1 LRAPS
6 LDASREK
13 PARRRFP
20 KARLGIRGFEAPSF
34 LRRDFCATNT
44 VYEMT
49 RLLARLA
56 DIAYRRRGRMVLAW
70 VVALVVLIGLGSSL
84 AGEYNADYDTPGSE
98 SEAASELTEREFGG
112 YTGQEIFVVWKDPAG
127 ANSPAARES
136 VDAFLAEAK
145 EIDNVEAQTP
155 IRVSKDGTIATTT
168 LPLTVPGW
176 EVSKEDGE
184 KLVEAAEENSG
195 GGLEIKLGG
204 DPIYRAQE
212 GASPE
217 GIGFLGGA
225 IVLLI
230 AFGSVVAAGLPLA
243 IALVGLGISSG
254 GLILLLANVVD
265 VPDWTTAVTGLIG
278 IGVGI
283 DYSLLVLTRFRSAM
297 HAGKD
302 RHDAVVEAVTTAG
315 RSVIIA
321 GCTVVI
327 AVLGLFLTGLPY
339 MYGVAIS
346 ASLAVLVMMFAA
358 VTLLPALLSYL
369 GPRVDRLRIPFL
381 GRTLKA
387 EGDGESPA
395 ARWSHAVQRRPWT
408 AAIVATAVLLALAAP
423 ALGMRLGFPDA
434 GNDPPDTMTRQSYDL
449 ISEGFGPG
457 TNGPLVIAAQLP
469 GPEARADVERLAQQL
484 RGEDGVAFVPPPRF
498 NEPGNAAIITV
509 IPTTSPQDE
518 ATEDLVKHL
527 RETVVPEALAGSGVR
542 AEVGGVTAALED
554 QSEYIVDRMP
564 LFISGVVGLSFL
576 LLLIA
581 FHSPLISLKAGIMNL
596 LSVSAAYGVMT
607 LVAQGGTLGQLIGI
621 DHEVPIA
628 PFMPVM
634 MFAILFGL
642 SMDYE
647 VFLISRI
654 REEYLK
660 DGDTRR
666 AVADGLAKT
675 ARVITAA
682 AAIMVVVFL
691 AFLTTPE
698 VFLKLF
704 GIGLASAI
712 FLDATVVR
720 MVLVPAVMQLLGSR
734 NWWIPDWLERIL
746 PRLDTE
752 RVAVGTAEGR
762 S

>member
-1 LRAPS
+1 
-6 LDASREK
+6 
-13 PARRRFP
+13 
-20 KARLGIRGFEAPSF
+20 
-34 LRRDFCATNT
+34 
-44 VYEMT
+44 MT
-49 RLLARLA
+49 RHLARLA

-70 VVALVVLIGLGSSL
+70 IAAAVVIIGVGSAL
-84 AGEYNADYDTPGSE
+84 AGEYEADYDTPGSE
-98 SEAASELTEREFGG
+98 SEAASDITKERFGG
-112 YTGQEIFVVWKDPAG
+112 YSGQEIYVVWKDEAG
-127 ANSPAARES
+127 ARSPGALRRIN
-136 VDAFLAEAK
+136 AFFAEAEK
-145 EIDNVEAQTP
+145 VDHVAAHTP
-155 IRVSKDGTIATTT
+155 IRVSEDRKIGSTT

-176 EVSKEDGE
+176 EVPKEDGE
-184 KLVEAAEENSG
+184 KLIDAAEANDG
-195 GGLEIKLGG
+195 DGLEIKLGG
-204 DPIYRAQE
+204 DPIYAAQSQS
-212 GASPE
+212 SPE
-217 GIGFLGGA
+217 GIGFLGA
-225 IVLLI
+225 AVVLLI
-230 AFGSVVAAGLPLA
+230 AFGSLVAAGLPLA
-243 IALVGLGISSG
+243 IALIGLGISSG
-254 GLILLLANVVD
+254 GLIALLANVID
-265 VPDWTTAVTGLIG
+265 VPDWTTAVSGLIG

-297 HAGKD
+297 HDGKD

-321 GCTVVI
+321 GATVVI
-327 AVLGLFLTGLPY
+327 AVLGLCLTGLPY

-346 ASLAVLVMMFAA
+346 ASLAVLVVALAA

-381 GRTLKA
+381 GRALKA
-387 EGDGESPA
+387 DGGGESPA

-408 AAIVATAVLLALAAP
+408 AAIAATALLLALAAP

-434 GNDPPDTMTRQSYDL
+434 GNDPPDTMTRQAYDL
-449 ISEGFGPG
+449 NTEGFGAG
-457 TNGPLVIAAQLP
+457 TNGPLVIAAELP
-469 GPEARADVERLAQQL
+469 DRAAGTDVEAFADRL
-484 RGEDGVAFVPPPRF
+484 RGEPGVAFVAPPRI
-498 NEPGNAAIITV
+498 NRAGDAALVTV
-509 IPTTSPQDE
+509 IPTGSPQDE
-518 ATEDLVKHL
+518 QTEDLVNRL
-527 RETVVPEALAGSGVR
+527 RDDVVPQQLGAAGIS
-542 AEVGGVTAALED
+542 AQIGGVTAALED
-554 QSEYIVDRMP
+554 QSEYMKDRLP
-564 LFISGVVGLSFL
+564 LFTIGVVGLSFL
-576 LLLIA
+576 LLLVA
-581 FHSPLISLKAGIMNL
+581 FHSPLISLKAAIMNL

-607 LVAQGGTLGQLIGI
+607 LAANGGGLSKLIGI

-691 AFLTTPE
+691 AFLAAPD

-712 FLDATVVR
+712 FLDATIVR
-720 MVLVPAVMQLLGSR
+720 MVLVPAVMQLLGDR
-734 NWWIPDWLERIL
+734 NWWIPNWLERIL
-746 PRLDTE
+746 PRLDVE
-752 RVAVGTAEGR
+752 RVAVGTAQGR
-762 S
+762 P

>member
-1 LRAPS
+1 
-6 LDASREK
+6 
-13 PARRRFP
+13 
-20 KARLGIRGFEAPSF
+20 
-34 LRRDFCATNT
+34 
-44 VYEMT
+44 MT
-49 RLLARLA
+49 RHLARLA
-56 DIAYRRRGRMVLAW
+56 DIAYRRRGR
-70 VVALVVLIGLGSSL
+70 VVLGWILGAVVIIGVGSAL

-98 SEAASELTEREFGG
+98 SKAAGELTEQRFDG
-112 YTGQEIFVVWKDPAG
+112 YSGQEVYVVWEDPSG
-127 ANSPAARES
+127 ARSVRARRRL
-136 VDAFLAEAK
+136 DAFFAQAEQVDHVARH
-145 EIDNVEAQTP
+145 TP
-155 IRVSKDGTIATTT
+155 IRVSRDGTIGSTT

-176 EVSKEDGE
+176 EVPKGDGE
-184 KLVEAAEENSG
+184 KLIAAAEQHG
-195 GGLEIKLGG
+195 GDGLEIRLGG
-204 DPIYRAQE
+204 DPIYQAQE
-212 GASPE
+212 AASPE
-217 GIGFLGGA
+217 GIGFLGAA

-243 IALVGLGISSG
+243 IALIGLGITSG
-254 GLILLLANVVD
+254 GLIALLANVID
-265 VPDWTTAVTGLIG
+265 VPDWTTAVSGLIG

-283 DYSLLVLTRFRSAM
+283 DYALLVLTRFRSALRD
-297 HAGKD
+297 GKD

-321 GCTVVI
+321 GATVVI

-346 ASLAVLVMMFAA
+346 ASLAVLVVMLAA

-369 GPRVDRLRIPFL
+369 GPRVDRWRLPFL
-381 GRTLKA
+381 GRTLRA
-387 EGDGESPA
+387 EGNGESPA
-395 ARWSHAVQRRPWT
+395 ARWSHAVQRRPWS
-408 AAIVATAVLLALAAP
+408 AAIAATALLLALAAP

-434 GNDPPDTMTRQSYDL
+434 GNDPPDTMTRQAYDL
-449 ISEGFGPG
+449 NTEGFGAG
-457 TNGPLVIAAQLP
+457 TNGPLVIAAELP
-469 GPEARADVERLAQQL
+469 ERAAGAEIDSFAQRL
-484 RGEDGVAFVPPPRF
+484 RGEPGVAYVPKPVINR
-498 NEPGNAAIITV
+498 ERNAAIVTV
-509 IPTTSPQDE
+509 IPTASPQD
-518 ATEDLVKHL
+518 ADTEELVNRL
-527 RETVVPEALAGSGVR
+527 RDDVVPEALRDTAIT
-542 AEVGGVTAALED
+542 AEIGGVTAALED
-554 QSEYIVDRMP
+554 QSEYMKDRLP
-564 LFISGVVGLSFL
+564 LFIAGVVGLSFL
-576 LLLIA
+576 LLLVA
-581 FHSPLISLKAGIMNL
+581 FHSPLISLKAAVMNL

-607 LVAQGGTLGQLIGI
+607 LVAKGGAFSRLIGI

-691 AFLTTPE
+691 AFLAAPD

-704 GIGLASAI
+704 GIGLAAAI
-712 FLDATVVR
+712 FLDATLIR

-746 PRLDTE
+746 PRLDVE
-752 RVAVGTAEGR
+752 PVALGTAQGR
-762 S
+762 P

>member
-1 LRAPS
+1 
-6 LDASREK
+6 
-13 PARRRFP
+13 
-20 KARLGIRGFEAPSF
+20 
-34 LRRDFCATNT
+34 
-44 VYEMT
+44 MT
-49 RLLARLA
+49 RFLARLA

-70 VVALVVLIGLGSSL
+70 IAAAVVIIGVGSSL
-84 AGEYNADYDTPGSE
+84 AGEYNADYNTPGSE
-98 SEAASELTEREFGG
+98 SKAASDLTEREFDG
-112 YTGQEIFVVWKDPAG
+112 YSGQEIYVVWKDPAG
-127 ANSPAARES
+127 ARSPGARERL
-136 VDAFLAEAK
+136 DAFFAEA
-145 EIDNVEAQTP
+145 EQVDHVAAHTP
-155 IRVSKDGTIATTT
+155 IRVSREGSIGATT

-176 EVSKEDGE
+176 DVTKKDGE
-184 KLVEAAEENSG
+184 KLIDAAEKNSG
-195 GGLEIKLGG
+195 EGLQIKLGG
-204 DPIYRAQE
+204 DPIYAAQE
-212 GASPE
+212 TTSPE
-217 GIGFLGGA
+217 GIGFLGAA

-243 IALVGLGISSG
+243 IALLGLGISSG
-254 GLILLLANVVD
+254 GLIVLLANVVD
-265 VPDWTTAVTGLIG
+265 VPDWTTAVSGLIG

-283 DYSLLVLTRFRSAM
+283 DYSLLVLTRFRAAM
-297 HAGKD
+297 HDGKD

-321 GCTVVI
+321 GSTVVI

-346 ASLAVLVMMFAA
+346 ASFAVLVVMFAA

-369 GPRVDRLRIPFL
+369 GPNVDRLRIPFL
-381 GRTLKA
+381 GRRLKA

-408 AAIVATAVLLALAAP
+408 AAIAATAVLLALAAP

-434 GNDPPDTMTRQSYDL
+434 GNDPPDTMTRQAYDL
-449 ISEGFGPG
+449 NTEGFGPG

-469 GPEARADVERLAQQL
+469 DPAARSEIDALAKRLRA
-484 RGEDGVAFVPPPRF
+484 EDGVAFVPTPQI
-498 NEPGNAAIITV
+498 NQAGTAAIVTV
-509 IPTTSPQDE
+509 IPTNSPQDKQ
-518 ATEDLVKHL
+518 TEDLVNRL
-527 RETVVPEALAGSGVR
+527 RSDVVPRQLGTSGVT
-542 AEVGGVTAALED
+542 AEIGGVTAALED
-554 QSEYIVDRMP
+554 QSEYMKGRMP
-564 LFISGVVGLSFL
+564 LFISGVIALSFL
-576 LLLIA
+576 LLLVA
-581 FHSPLISLKAGIMNL
+581 FHSPLISLKAAVMNL

-607 LVAQGGTLGQLIGI
+607 LVAKGGAVGGLIGI
-621 DHEVPIA
+621 DHEVPVA

-660 DGDTRR
+660 DGNTRR
-666 AVADGLAKT
+666 AIADGLAKT

-691 AFLTTPE
+691 AFLAAPD

-734 NWWIPDWLERIL
+734 NWWIPNWLERVL
-746 PRLDTE
+746 PRLDVE
-752 RVAVGTAEGR
+752 RVAVGAAEGR
-762 S
+762 T

>member
-1 LRAPS
+1 
-6 LDASREK
+6 
-13 PARRRFP
+13 
-20 KARLGIRGFEAPSF
+20 
-34 LRRDFCATNT
+34 
-44 VYEMT
+44 MT
-49 RLLARLA
+49 RALARLA

-70 VVALVVLIGLGSSL
+70 IAAAVVIIGVGSAL

-98 SEAASELTEREFGG
+98 SKAASDLTEQRFAG
-112 YTGQEIFVVWKDPAG
+112 YTGQEIYVAWKDPAG
-127 ANSPAARES
+127 ATSPAAEKR
-136 VDAFLAEAK
+136 VDAFLAEA
-145 EIDNVEAQTP
+145 ERVDHVAEHTP
-155 IRVSKDGTIATTT
+155 VRVSRDGTVGATT

-184 KLVEAAEENSG
+184 KLIAAAERQTT
-195 GGLEIKLGG
+195 GGLEINLGG

-212 GASPE
+212 APSPE
-217 GIGFLGGA
+217 GIGFLGAA

-254 GLILLLANVVD
+254 GLIVLLANVVD
-265 VPDWTTAVTGLIG
+265 VPDWTTAVSGLIG

-283 DYSLLVLTRFRSAM
+283 DYSLLVLTRFRA
-297 HAGKD
+297 ALKQGKD
-302 RHDAVVEAVTTAG
+302 RHGAVVEAVTTAG

-321 GCTVVI
+321 GATVVI

-346 ASLAVLVMMFAA
+346 ASLAVLVVMLAA
-358 VTLLPALLSYL
+358 VSLLPALLSYL
-369 GPRVDRLRIPFL
+369 GPRVDRLRIPLL
-381 GRTLKA
+381 GRTLRA

-408 AAIVATAVLLALAAP
+408 AAIAATALLLALAAP

-434 GNDPPDTMTRQSYDL
+434 GNDPPDTMTRQAYDL
-449 ISEGFGPG
+449 NTEGFGPG
-457 TNGPLVIAAQLP
+457 TNGPLVVAAELP
-469 GPEARADVERLAQQL
+469 DRAATSEIEALAERF
-484 RGEDGVAFVPPPRF
+484 RGEPGVAFVPDPQV
-498 NEPGNAAIITV
+498 NQAGDAALVTV

-518 ATEDLVKHL
+518 ATTELVNRL
-527 RETVVPEALAGSGVR
+527 REDVLPEQLGDSGVT
-542 AEVGGVTAALED
+542 AHIGGVTAALED
-554 QSEYIVDRMP
+554 QSEYMKDRLP
-564 LFISGVVGLSFL
+564 LFIAGVVGLSFL
-576 LLLIA
+576 LLLVA
-581 FHSPLISLKAGIMNL
+581 FHSPLVSLKAAVMNL
-596 LSVSAAYGVMT
+596 LSVGAAYGVMT
-607 LVAQGGTLGQLIGI
+607 LVAKGGTVGELIGI
-621 DHEVPIA
+621 DHEVPVA

-660 DGDTRR
+660 HGDTRR

-691 AFLTTPE
+691 AFLAAPD

-704 GIGLASAI
+704 GIGLAVAI
-712 FLDATVVR
+712 FLDATIVR
-720 MVLVPAVMQLLGSR
+720 MVLVPAVMQLLGDR

-746 PRLDTE
+746 PRLDVE
-752 RVAVGTAEGR
+752 RVSIGVAQGR

>member
-1 LRAPS
+1 
-6 LDASREK
+6 
-13 PARRRFP
+13 
-20 KARLGIRGFEAPSF
+20 
-34 LRRDFCATNT
+34 
-44 VYEMT
+44 MT
-49 RLLARLA
+49 RHLARLA
-56 DIAYRRRGRMVLAW
+56 DVAYRRRGRVVLAW
-70 VVALVVLIGLGSSL
+70 IAAAVVIIGVGSSL
-84 AGEYNADYDTPGSE
+84 AGEYNADYNTPGSE
-98 SEAASELTEREFGG
+98 SKAASDLTEQRFGG
-112 YTGQEIFVVWKDPAG
+112 YSGQEIYVVWKDEAG
-127 ANSPAARES
+127 ATRPAAKER
-136 VDAFLAEAK
+136 VDAFLAEARQVDHVA
-145 EIDNVEAQTP
+145 EQTP
-155 IRVSKDGTIATTT
+155 TRVSEDGTIGSTT
-168 LPLTVPGW
+168 LPLTVAGW
-176 EVSKEDGE
+176 DVPKEDGE
-184 KLVEAAEENSG
+184 KLIAAAEENSG
-195 GGLEIKLGG
+195 DGLEIKLGG
-204 DPIYRAQE
+204 DPIYAAQE
-212 GASPE
+212 QTSPE
-217 GIGFLGGA
+217 GIGFLGAA

-230 AFGSVVAAGLPLA
+230 AFGSLVAAGLPLA
-243 IALVGLGISSG
+243 MALVGLGISSG

-265 VPDWTTAVTGLIG
+265 VPDWTTAVSGLIG

-283 DYSLLVLTRFRSAM
+283 DYALLVLTRFRAAM
-297 HAGKD
+297 NAGKD

-321 GCTVVI
+321 GGTVVI

-346 ASLAVLVMMFAA
+346 ASLAVLVVMLAA

-387 EGDGESPA
+387 EGHGESPA

-408 AAIVATAVLLALAAP
+408 AAIAATAVLLALAAP

-434 GNDPPDTMTRQSYDL
+434 GNDPPNTMTRQAYDL
-449 ISEGFGPG
+449 NTEGFGPG
-457 TNGPLVIAAQLP
+457 TNGPLVIAAELP
-469 GPEARADVERLAQQL
+469 DPDAKAEIDSFAERL
-484 RGEDGVAFVPPPRF
+484 RGESGVAFVSDPQINRA
-498 NEPGNAAIITV
+498 GDAAIVTV
-509 IPTTSPQDE
+509 IPTGSPQD
-518 ATEDLVKHL
+518 AQTQDLVTRL
-527 RETVVPEALAGSGVR
+527 REDVVPEALGATGIT

-554 QSEYIVDRMP
+554 QSEYITDRMP
-564 LFISGVVGLSFL
+564 LFIAGVVGLSFL
-576 LLLIA
+576 LLLVA
-581 FHSPLISLKAGIMNL
+581 FHSPLISLKAAVMNL
-596 LSVSAAYGVMT
+596 LSVGAAYGVMT
-607 LVAQGGTLGQLIGI
+607 LVAKGGTVGELIGI
-621 DHEVPIA
+621 DHEVPVA

-691 AFLTTPE
+691 AFLAAPD

-746 PRLDTE
+746 QRLDVE
-752 RVAVGTAEGR
+752 RRALGAEG
-762 S
+762 